1 MRSLPKPST
10 MLSRPLC
17 AAALLI
23 ATIPL
28 AACSDTIVSTP
39 RASCA
44 ILIPQSWRTPVP
56 PEPIPQTDGSVSLAT
71 VQAWAA
77 GFIGQT
83 GVLEKQAGR
92 TVDAIAI
99 MERCEALVNT
109 ARTDG

>member
-1 MRSLPKPST
+1 MRNRPKLSMMP
-10 MLSRPLC
+10 SRPLC

-28 AACSDTIVSTP
+28 ASGCSDTIVSTP
-39 RASCA
+39 PAACAS
-44 ILIPQSWRTPVP
+44 LIPQSWRTPVP

-83 GVLEKQAGR
+83 GALEKQAGR

-99 MERCEALVNT
+99 MERCEALVNQS
-109 ARTDG
+109 R